1 MSGPGGRKGRRL
13 SKDEHALWEAV
24 TRSVK
29 PLRKRPPT
37 PQSETVEPAPAERPA
52 RRMAAIP
59 ARAPSAKP
67 AAPPPLTSL
76 DRRSR
81 QKIAR
86 GRHEIEGRLDLHGH
100 SQAEAHAALL
110 RFLRSSQAKGRKLV
124 LVITGKGLRGDRDS
138 GVLRRQVPL
147 WLALPEFRALVVG
160 FDQAA
165 AAHGGEGAL
174 YVRVRK
180 GRTQ

>member
-13 SKDEHALWEAV
+13 SEDEHALWEAV

-37 PQSETVEPAPAERPA
+37 PQSENVEPAPAERPA
-52 RRMAAIP
+52 RKMAAIP
-59 ARAPSAKP
+59 ATAPSAKP
-67 AAPPPLTSL
+67 ATPPPTSL
-76 DRRSR
+76 DRRTR

-100 SQAEAHAALL
+100 TQAEAHAALL
-110 RFLRSSQAKGRKLV
+110 RFLRSSQAKGHKLV
-124 LVITGKGLRGDRDS
+124 LVITGKGLRSDRDS
-138 GVLRRQVPL
+138 GVLRRQVPH
-147 WLALPEFRALVVG
+147 WLGLPEFREYVVG
-160 FDQAA
+160 FDRAA